1 MLRRDHD
8 GVQVSDMLLMSDELR
23 SLIGDAFER
32 SDEPDQE
39 RGEAQA
45 PPNDDVTVRVK
56 CEIRS
61 VAFTSGR
68 VRIEIAVDG
77 DGRAETARIAQ
88 ISRPER
94 LWLDAGRSSFDCVC
108 VVEGVKLTVGS
119 PSEICV
125 EAVPS

>member
-1 MLRRDHD
+1 M
-8 GVQVSDMLLMSDELR
+8 SDMLLMSDELR
-23 SLIGDAFER
+23 SLIGDALER
-32 SDEPDQE
+32 SDEPDQTQV
-39 RGEAQA
+39 EAQE
-45 PPNDDVTVRVK
+45 PPTDDVTVRVK

-68 VRIEIAVDG
+68 VCIEIAVDG

-108 VVEGVKLTVGS
+108 VVEEKKHYCQHSYGTCLEPIRSARVNGLGLNV
-119 PSEICV
+119 
-125 EAVPS
+125 

>member
-1 MLRRDHD
+1 
-8 GVQVSDMLLMSDELR
+8 MLLMSDELR
-23 SLIGDAFER
+23 SLIGDALER
-32 SDEPDQE
+32 SDEPDQTQV
-39 RGEAQA
+39 EAQE
-45 PPNDDVTVRVK
+45 PPTDDVTVRVK

-119 PSEICV
+119 PSGICV